1 MFKKIRS
8 NRDPKHTIFSELRN
22 EFGAYYRIEALRFK
36 ILMRKYPKQAFA
48 IMVILMT
55 LSVVLSFTLLDHKI
69 PASIDHPQLK
79 TEKKTSGNQASIQN
93 NFPQVDQSFNS
104 VLQLGA
110 NLKATYSIK
119 KEIDS
124 IMAKPSLTK
133 LDSIS
138 LEKALDKLQHI
149 NHSLNH

>member
-8 NRDPKHTIFSELRN
+8 NRDPKHTIFSELKN
-22 EFGAYYRIEALRFK
+22 EFGAYFRIEVIRFK
-36 ILMRKYPKQAFA
+36 ILLRKYPKQAFA
-48 IMVILMT
+48 IMVILMS
-55 LSVVLSFTLLDHKI
+55 LSILLSFILVTDKAPSTIVPPL
-69 PASIDHPQLK
+69 SI
-79 TEKKTSGNQASIQN
+79 TKKTPSNVRNGTYDEHSQI
-93 NFPQVDQSFNS
+93 DQSFNTI
-104 VLQLGA
+104 LQLGA

-133 LDSIS
+133 IDSIA

-149 NHSLNH
+149 NNSLNH